1 MLELAM
7 VLPNMALEKISEK
20 EKKEGKLSEFDV
32 SKDIDLIIVI
42 ANLIKQEEHFINSF
56 QLTQKEEYLVLSEM
70 TRRIRGELMKI
81 FLKDVKLESD
91 DWCIVKH
98 ALSSFYGLREVAQK
112 LIAEAMDENSEEKL
126 KLAKELEN
134 YSAQIL
140 NLLIEMLKNKKV
152 QEASCSSSISSSPS
166 SSSSDFSS
174 SSSSSASISSIS
186 ISSNS
191 SSSL

>member
-7 VLPNMALEKISEK
+7 ILPSMAFEKLSENESK
-20 EKKEGKLSEFDV
+20 GGKLSEFDI
-32 SKDIDLIIVI
+32 SKDTDLIIVI
-42 ANLIKQEEHFINSF
+42 ANLIKQEEHFVNSF
-56 QLTQKEEYLVLSEM
+56 QVSQKEEYLVLSEM

-91 DWCIVKH
+91 DWCVVKH

-112 LIAEAMDENSEEKL
+112 LIGEAMDENNGEKL
-126 KLAKELEN
+126 ELAKKLEN

-140 NLLIEMLKNKKV
+140 NLLIEMLKNKKN
-152 QEASCSSSISSSPS
+152 QTDNINA
-166 SSSSDFSS
+166 SS
-174 SSSSSASISSIS
+174 SSSSSSSSDSSSSSSNSSSISSIS
-186 ISSNS
+186 ISSH

>member
-7 VLPNMALEKISEK
+7 VVPSLAFEKISES

-32 SKDIDLIIVI
+32 SKDVDLIIVI

-91 DWCIVKH
+91 DWCVVKH

-112 LIAEAMDENSEEKL
+112 LIGEAMDENSEEKL
-126 KLAKELEN
+126 ELAKKLEN

-140 NLLIEMLKNKKV
+140 NLLVEMLKNKKV
-152 QEASCSSSISSSPS
+152 QTDSSN
-166 SSSSDFSS
+166 SS
-174 SSSSSASISSIS
+174 SSSSSSSSESSSSSSNSSSKSSIS
-186 ISSNS
+186 ISSQ

>member
-7 VLPNMALEKISEK
+7 VLPFSASVKISES

-56 QLTQKEEYLVLSEM
+56 QLTQKDEYLVLSEM

-81 FLKDVKLESD
+81 FLKNIRLEGD
-91 DWCIVKH
+91 DWCAVKH

-112 LIAEAMDENSEEKL
+112 LIGEAMDENNEEKL
-126 KLAKELEN
+126 ELAKELEN

-152 QEASCSSSISSSPS
+152 QTDTSNS
-166 SSSSDFSS
+166 SSSSSLSSSLSSSSDSS
-174 SSSSSASISSIS
+174 SSSSSSKSSIS
-186 ISSNS
+186 ISSH